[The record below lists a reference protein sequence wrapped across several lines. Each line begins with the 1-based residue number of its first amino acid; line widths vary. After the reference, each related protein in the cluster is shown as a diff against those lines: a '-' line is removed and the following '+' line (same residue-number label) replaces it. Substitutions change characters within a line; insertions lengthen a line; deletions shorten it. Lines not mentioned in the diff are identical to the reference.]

1 MPGTRTFF
9 IACCILSLI
18 LLVWLGGTALQS
30 HEISP
35 EVAAGLEVWRAN
47 GCEGCHTLVGQGGSY
62 APDLTH
68 IYSQRSDTYI
78 REFLV
83 NPNAFH
89 PNQRLMPRFLLTRT
103 DTDNLVAFLSW
114 VDTQVTTWPPHPINV
129 SGGGNISV
137 GVSSDSQGAIVSD
150 DPVERGRAWFS
161 RAPAN
166 CATCHSLEPDVVNV
180 GPSLAGIATRA
191 ESRVP
196 GQSAEEYIR
205 NSMVNPGDYI
215 VEGFPDAMAKNLAQ
229 ALSSQDISDLV
240 AYLMTLT

>member
-9 IACCILSLI
+9 IACCTLSLI
-18 LLVWLGGTALQS
+18 LLVWLASGALQS
-30 HEISP
+30 HDITP
-35 EVAAGLEVWRAN
+35 EVAAGLEVWRSY

-103 DTDNLVAFLSW
+103 NTDNLMAFLSW
-114 VDTQVTTWPPHPINV
+114 IDTQVTAWPPRPINV

-137 GVSSDSQGAIVSD
+137 GVLSELQDGIVSD
-150 DPVERGRAWFS
+150 DPVERGRALFS

-166 CATCHSLEPDVVNV
+166 CATCHSIEPDVVNV

-191 ESRVP
+191 ASRIS
-196 GQSAEEYIR
+196 GLSAEEYIR
-205 NSMVNPGDYI
+205 NSMVNPSDYV
-215 VEGFPDAMAKNLAQ
+215 VEGFPDVMAKNLALV
-229 ALSSQDISDLV
+229 LSSQDIADLV
-240 AYLMTLT
+240 AYLMTLA